1 MVATSSVQDANP
13 STFPLQDIQEL
24 SITIAAK
31 ELDPT
36 LLSEQFLKFSGIV
49 PNEWELA
56 RQPVLNPGGSQVMF
70 KNGVGIVAQPRT
82 IMFMETIGAKELKEV
97 LVADVAR
104 QYVSKLP
111 NAEYKGITISPKYLA
126 PFPSNIDGARQYI
139 TKTLLS
145 PGPWQDVGNAPIQ
158 AGVNF
163 LYQLDRCQLNLNINQ
178 AMLQLPDQ
186 QSIAAVLFAGNFNY
200 PIETTNPQECLALIL
215 KGLDEW
221 QSDFAIFKE
230 IINERFLSHQQ
241 PESVFTKTR

>member
-1 MVATSSVQDANP
+1 MVATP
-13 STFPLQDIQEL
+13 SKQAGNLNNLPLQDIQEL
-24 SITIAAK
+24 SLTIAAK
-31 ELDPT
+31 DLDPT

-56 RQPVLNPGGSQVMF
+56 RPPVLNPNGSQVMF

-82 IMFMETIGAKELKEV
+82 IMFMETIGAKDIKEV
-97 LVADVAR
+97 LVAEVAR

-111 NAEYKGITISPKYLA
+111 NAEYQGVTISPKYLV
-126 PFPSNIDGARQYI
+126 PFPGNIDGARQYI

-145 PGPWQDVGNAPIQ
+145 AGPWQDVGNAPIQ

-186 QSIAAVLFAGNFNY
+186 PAIAAVLFAGNFNY
-200 PIETTNPQECLALIL
+200 PIENDIPKERLQLVLQSL
-215 KGLDEW
+215 NDW
-221 QSDFAIFKE
+221 QSDFEMFKSVV
-230 IINERFLSHQQ
+230 NDRFLAYQQ
-241 PESVFTKTR
+241 PESLFGKTR